1 MKKFLRAILM
11 ILVAT
16 GLTACSNDTES
27 EVADGSDSGAAST
40 NVELSEN
47 VLVAY
52 FTEPEETGTDALAG
66 ASRVVEEGEV
76 VGSTQFLAQTISEET
91 GGELFRIETVQEYPA
106 DHDELVDQGDQEQS
120 EDARPELTAE
130 IENLADYDTIFV
142 GYPNWF
148 SDLPMPMYT
157 FFESHDFAGKTIIPF
172 STHGGSGLSGTI
184 ETIGDLQPEATV
196 YGNALSISRSEVADS
211 RHEVVDWVN
220 GI

>member
-1 MKKFLRAILM
+1 MKKILRATLLV
-11 ILVAT
+11 LVAT
-16 GLTACSNDTES
+16 GLTACGNDTGS
-27 EVADGSDSGAAST
+27 EGSSGNGSGAGSS
-40 NVELSEN
+40 NVEVGEN

-76 VGSTQFLAQTISEET
+76 VGNTQFLAQIISDEM
-91 GGELFRIETVQEYPA
+91 GGELFQIDTVQEYPA
-106 DHDELVDQGDQEQS
+106 DHDELVDQGEEEQS
-120 EDARPELTAE
+120 ENARPELAAG
-130 IENLADYDTIFV
+130 IENLDDYDTIFV

-184 ETIGDLQPEATV
+184 GTIEDLQPDATV
-196 YGNALSISRSEVADS
+196 YGNALSISRGEVADS
-211 RHEVVDWVN
+211 RQEIVDWVN

>member
-1 MKKFLRAILM
+1 MKKILKTILL

-16 GLTACSNDTES
+16 GLTACGNDTDS
-27 EVADGSDSGAAST
+27 EDASGNSSSGGT
-40 NVELSEN
+40 TDVEIGEN

-76 VGSTQFLAQTISEET
+76 VGNTQFLAQIISEET
-91 GGELFRIETVQEYPA
+91 GAELFQIDTVQEYPA

-120 EDARPELTAE
+120 EDARPELAAE
-130 IENLADYDTIFV
+130 IENLDDYDTIFV

-157 FFESHDFAGKTIIPF
+157 FFESHDFADKTIIPF
-172 STHGGSGLSGTI
+172 STHGGSRLSGTI
-184 ETIGDLQPEATV
+184 ETIEELQPDAKV
-196 YGNALSISRSEVADS
+196 YDDALSISRSEVAGS
-211 RHEVVDWVN
+211 RQTIIDWVN